1 MEARYLAGV
10 TTSPAK
16 VELKCACDDTEELL
30 KDLANLA
37 KIGEVVLLML

>member
-1 MEARYLAGV
+1 MDARYLAGV

-16 VELKCACDDTEELL
+16 VELKCACDDTEQLM

-37 KIGEVVLLML
+37 KIGEVVLMTS